1 MDQWMIGLFNM
12 PGNTELIVILAIG
25 LLLFGKRLPEVGRSV
40 GKSIVEFKKGIKGIE
55 DDIDRTASAQATP
68 VTPKAIPDTNPYNQ
82 PKVAVDDG
90 RVAQGAAPAQQQV
103 QNEGQPAA
111 SDNGPTA
118 GPSVG

>member
-68 VTPKAIPDTNPYNQ
+68 ATPKAIPDSNPYNQ

-90 RVAQGAAPAQQQV
+90 RVAQGAAPAQQV
-103 QNEGQPAA
+103 PSEGQASA
-111 SDNGPTA
+111 SDSSPTA